1 MNLITTINDYT
12 KSHIKDQTEGTIYP
26 KVAFMTLGCKV
37 NQYET
42 EAMEELFLQN
52 QYDLVNFD
60 EIADVYVV
68 NTCTVT
74 AMSDKKSRQMIR
86 RTKKNKSKCNC
97 SCNRVLFTKST

>member
-1 MNLITTINDYT
+1 MNLITSIKTIQKIETYSDY
-12 KSHIKDQTEGTIYP
+12 I
-26 KVAFMTLGCKV
+26 VLLFMTLGCKV

-60 EIADVYVV
+60 EVADVYVV

-74 AMSDKKSRQMIR
+74 AMSDKIKTDDS
-86 RTKKNKSKCNC
+86 TSKKINPSAIGQQ
-97 SCNRVLFTKST
+97 